1 MTSDA
6 WAWIRLDDLCEIAPG
21 PSGTVQGEL
30 SEDVDGVPVLTPPE
44 ITVDHTIDA
53 RAIRRISRYRAVGL
67 EKFRLLPGDLV
78 CVRQGSLGRTA
89 LIGTGQENWL
99 YGSACM
105 RLRVRPASAVL
116 PAYLHRYLA
125 HPPVRDSLIARANP
139 GTVPTLNK
147 ATFAELLV
155 ALPGLAEQRAVA
167 GALDAIDT
175 HAESYRQMARRYEAM
190 RPALLSEFLGDR
202 LPEATVSGP
211 TVRNGPRRTA
221 SSRRGSRL
229 S

>member
-1 MTSDA
+1 MTSDT
-6 WAWIRLDDLCEIAPG
+6 WTWIRLDDLCEIAPG

-30 SEDVDGVPVLTPPE
+30 SEGVDGVPVLTPPE
-44 ITVDHTIDA
+44 ITADHTIDA
-53 RAIRRISRYRAVGL
+53 RAIRMIPQRRAVDL
-67 EKFRLLPGDLV
+67 AKFRLLPGDLV
-78 CVRQGSLGRTA
+78 CVRQGSLGRTV
-89 LIGTGQENWL
+89 LIGAEQESWL

-105 RLRVRPASAVL
+105 RLRVRPEAGVL
-116 PAYLHRYLA
+116 SAYLHRYMA
-125 HPPVRDSLIARANP
+125 HPPVRDALIARANP

-147 ATFAELLV
+147 ATFAELLI

-175 HAESYRQMARRYEAM
+175 QAESYRQMARRYEAM

-202 LPEATVSGP
+202 LPEVTASGP
-211 TVRNGPRRTA
+211 MVRGPRRN
-221 SSRRGSRL
+221 SPSRRGNRL